1 MLAKKF
7 AQYSAVA
14 VRARHLSSGV
24 CVTSLTPKHV
34 VFQQFSA
41 LSNSVSKNKRYFAT
55 NKRAPNTMLPP
66 IEQMDDFTVLQHE
79 ASLVE
84 KKKTPLRA
92 QALVPTSAPLR
103 RPDLP

>member
-1 MLAKKF
+1 
-7 AQYSAVA
+7 
-14 VRARHLSSGV
+14 
-24 CVTSLTPKHV
+24 
-34 VFQQFSA
+34 
-41 LSNSVSKNKRYFAT
+41 
-55 NKRAPNTMLPP
+55 MLPP

-84 KKKTPLRA
+84 KKKTTLRA